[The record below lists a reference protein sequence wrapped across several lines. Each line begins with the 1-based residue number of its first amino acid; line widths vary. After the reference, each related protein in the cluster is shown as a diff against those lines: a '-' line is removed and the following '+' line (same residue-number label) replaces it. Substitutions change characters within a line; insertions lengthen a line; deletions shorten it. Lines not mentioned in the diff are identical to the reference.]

1 MLGAIQDVLFFL
13 VIYVLPLLVF
23 TSAGIRLILGLYSA
37 RGKMAAAM
45 LLALPH
51 SVMLLGGGG
60 PALPFGVAL
69 SIIGAVM
76 LVLGSRGTKV
86 WFYWIEL
93 IVGVLVIALILKAF
107 GG

>member
-23 TSAGIRLILGLYSA
+23 TSAGIRLILGLYNA
-37 RGKMAAAM
+37 RGKMAAA
-45 LLALPH
+45 
-51 SVMLLGGGG
+51 MLLGGGG

-107 GG
+107 SG